1 MPISDDDTIASIS
14 SAPSSA
20 AVGII
25 RISGPRSLP
34 LLKRLCSAKKGGF
47 VPNRIQF
54 TRASHPKRGHI
65 IDEVMAVYLKA
76 PESFTGED
84 MAEIY
89 CHGGIAVMTSVM
101 DCLIALGARQAE
113 RGEFSKR
120 AFLNGKIDLIKA
132 EAIAALIGSKT
143 QEGAHAA
150 ASQLGGTLS
159 KRISEITD
167 QLTAILAL
175 IEAQIDFPE
184 EMGRTNIRSIRKTML
199 QQAKALDE
207 LLTTAD
213 QGRILTA
220 GVDCVIAGAPNAG
233 KSSLLNAL
241 LKFERAIVT
250 GIPGTTTDTIEEV
263 INIKGIA
270 IKLIDTAGIRKGR
283 GEVEAKGINRT
294 KEAVERADIII
305 IVIDGA
311 KALSK
316 HDKDILQQAKE
327 ARGVAIV
334 ALNKSDIGSKI
345 NKKELIGFKSVH
357 ISALTGKGLKA
368 LEKTL
373 LNVIT
378 SKRIDPK
385 DALLISTRQ
394 KGSAMEARNALIR
407 GLSAIG
413 NGSSA
418 ELAGIDV
425 KEAISSLRNMTG
437 EEVSSQIAEEIFSR
451 FCIGK

>member
-1 MPISDDDTIASIS
+1 MIKFA
-14 SAPSSA
+14 
-20 AVGII
+20 
-25 RISGPRSLP
+25 
-34 LLKRLCSAKKGGF
+34 
-47 VPNRIQF
+47 Q
-54 TRASHPKRGHI
+54 ASHPKRSHL

-76 PESFTGED
+76 PASFTGED

-89 CHGGIAVMTSVM
+89 CHGGIAVMTAIM
-101 DCLIALGARQAE
+101 DCLIGLGARQAE

-132 EAIAALIGSKT
+132 EAIAAIIGSRT
-143 QEGAHAA
+143 QEGANAA
-150 ASQLGGTLS
+150 ASQLGGILS
-159 KRISEITD
+159 KKIGEITGR
-167 QLTAILAL
+167 LTAILAL
-175 IEAQIDFPE
+175 IEAHLDFPE
-184 EMGRTNIRSIRKTML
+184 EMGKPNIRSIRKMMS
-199 QQAKALDE
+199 QQIKALDE
-207 LLTTAD
+207 LLNTAD

-250 GIPGTTTDTIEEV
+250 GIPGTTTDTIEEA

-283 GEVEAKGINRT
+283 GEVEAKGIVRT
-294 KEAVERADIII
+294 REAIERADIV
-305 IVIDGA
+305 IVVVDGA

-327 ARGVAIV
+327 ARGAAIV
-334 ALNKSDIGSKI
+334 ALNKSDIGRKI
-345 NKKELIGFKSVH
+345 NKRELKGFETVH

-394 KGSAMEARNALIR
+394 KGSAMEARDALKR
-407 GLSAIG
+407 GFSAIS
-413 NGSSA
+413 NDFCP

-437 EEVSSQIAEEIFSR
+437 EGVSSQIAEEIFSR